1 MKLSTAHWFDRS
13 VTWLASRH
21 SPIAMGADDITEI
34 VRIPNSW
41 EFLDLF
47 GFRMISIWWDDVGWC
62 QRRCG
67 MMWDDGLSIGFFT
80 AASRCKDHFTSF
92 HIISHHFTSFHIISL
107 KTSLSPHYYIIFRL
121 DLSTLDNGWL
131 WFPWDDDPPMTAHAD
146 YDPVVKRLSKMKTL
160 RMQIQYS
167 TDPRF
172 FRMFIAGWW
181 FGTCF
186 IFPYIGNNH
195 SNWLIF
201 FRGVQTTNQI
211 VRMGLIWIDHHEFV
225 SPFPLMTGMVP
236 PPAGGCIDRQSR
248 WGLGTGPRTVP
259 GLKRPESHG
268 KFYHGFS
275 HEIFGFF
282 LQHFLWNKSTN
293 LWFFFGAGKWWTWAG
308 LVNQVTL
315 QRSDSSDM
323 NIWLQTWTSCTL
335 VQGSS
340 ENRLRSML
348 TQAPPSSLCARQG
361 CCGCRVFRDQ
371 HTTILGSM

>member
-1 MKLSTAHWFDRS
+1 
-13 VTWLASRH
+13 
-21 SPIAMGADDITEI
+21 
-34 VRIPNSW
+34 
-41 EFLDLF
+41 
-47 GFRMISIWWDDVGWC
+47 
-62 QRRCG
+62 
-67 MMWDDGLSIGFFT
+67 
-80 AASRCKDHFTSF
+80 
-92 HIISHHFTSFHIISL
+92 
-107 KTSLSPHYYIIFRL
+107 
-121 DLSTLDNGWL
+121 
-131 WFPWDDDPPMTAHAD
+131 
-146 YDPVVKRLSKMKTL
+146 
-160 RMQIQYS
+160 MQIQYS

-186 IFPYIGNNH
+186 IFPYIGLLIIPIDFHIFQRGSNH
-195 SNWLIF
+195 QPDCENGIDMNWSSWVCQSVPADDRYGAPSGGWVHWSAKQVRLGDRSQDRP
-201 FRGVQTTNQI
+201 RGVDCWEN
-211 VRMGLIWIDHHEFV
+211 
-225 SPFPLMTGMVP
+225 
-236 PPAGGCIDRQSR
+236 
-248 WGLGTGPRTVP
+248 
-259 GLKRPESHG
+259 RPESHG

-293 LWFFFGAGKWWTWAG
+293 LWFFFRAGKWWTWAG